1 MTEISKSTLVIGG
14 SIKPERYSNKAIK
27 KLIEHGHKVFS
38 IGLRPGE
45 VEGVSLQQGK
55 PDFKGIDT
63 VTMYVGPAHQSEY
76 FNYIINLSPKR
87 VIFNPGTENKEFA
100 ETLKAN
106 DIEVVEH
113 CTLVMLDY
121 GLF

>member
-1 MTEISKSTLVIGG
+1 MTEISKSILVIGG

-27 KLIEHGHKVFS
+27 KLIEYGHKVYS
-38 IGLRPGE
+38 IGLWTGE
-45 VEGVSLQQGK
+45 VEGVSIQQGK
-55 PDFKGIDT
+55 PEFKDIDT
-63 VTMYVGPAHQSEY
+63 VTMYIGTAHQSEY
-76 FNYIINLSPKR
+76 FDYIINLSPKR

>member
-1 MTEISKSTLVIGG
+1 MTEISKSILVIGG

-27 KLIEHGHKVFS
+27 KLIEYGHKVYS
-38 IGLRPGE
+38 IGLRTGE
-45 VEGVSLQQGK
+45 VEGVSIQQGK
-55 PDFKGIDT
+55 PEFKDIDT
-63 VTMYVGPAHQSEY
+63 VTMYIGTAHQSEY
-76 FNYIINLSPKR
+76 FDYIINLSPKR

>member
-27 KLIEHGHKVFS
+27 KLIEYGHRVYS
-38 IGLRPGE
+38 IGLRAGE

-55 PDFKGIDT
+55 PDFKDIDT
-63 VTMYVGPAHQSEY
+63 VTMYIGPAHQSE
-76 FNYIINLSPKR
+76 FFDYIINLSPKR
-87 VIFNPGTENKEFA
+87 VIFNPGTENKVFA
-100 ETLKAN
+100 EMLKAN
-106 DIEVVEH
+106 NIEVVEH